1 MTFESSKNLSAVGAL
16 LMVIG
21 FLGGAVPYGGI
32 LSFLSLLGVILLLI
46 GLKGLANFYNEQG
59 IFNNVLYSII
69 TCIVGV
75 VVAVGAVVISAVSA
89 LADLGI
95 DIDNIDDWDTLGT
108 DLGAIFT
115 DFSDFGAIWSLI
127 SAVIIGVI
135 ILFVVL
141 IISMYFFR
149 KSMDQLSTK
158 SGIGLFGTAG
168 LLMLIGAVIP
178 IIGLVLIWVGLILA
192 TVAFFQMKPNTT
204 KSASTTQPPPPSQP
218 PS

>member
-16 LMVIG
+16 LIVIWSLSG
-21 FLGGAVPYGGI
+21 VVPYVG
-32 LSFLSLLGVILLLI
+32 FLSLLGLILLLI

-89 LADLGI
+89 LTDVGI
-95 DIDNIDDWDTLGT
+95 DITNVNDWDTLGT

-115 DFSDFGAIWSLI
+115 DFNDFGAMWNVI
-127 SAVIIGVI
+127 SALVVGVI
-135 ILFVVL
+135 ILFVTI
-141 IISMYFFR
+141 IISMYFYR

-178 IIGLVLIWVGLILA
+178 VIGLLLIWIGDILA
-192 TVAFFQMKPNTT
+192 TVAFFQMK
-204 KSASTTQPPPPSQP
+204 KE
-218 PS
+218 

>member
-16 LMVIG
+16 LVVIG
-21 FLGGAVPYGGI
+21 SLSGVVPYVG
-32 LSFLSLLGVILLLI
+32 FLSLLGLILLLI

-69 TCIVGV
+69 TCIVGA

-89 LADLGI
+89 LTDLGI
-95 DIDNIDDWDTLGT
+95 DITNVNDWDTLGT

-115 DFSDFGAIWSLI
+115 DFSDFGAMWNLI
-127 SAVIIGVI
+127 SALAVGAI
-135 ILFVVL
+135 ILFVTI
-141 IISMYFFR
+141 IISMYFYR

-178 IIGLVLIWVGLILA
+178 VIGLLLIWIGDILA
-192 TVAFFQMKPNTT
+192 TVAFFQMK
-204 KSASTTQPPPPSQP
+204 QE
-218 PS
+218 

>member
-16 LMVIG
+16 LVVIG
-21 FLGGAVPYGGI
+21 SLSGVVPYIG
-32 LSFLSLLGVILLLI
+32 FLSLLGVILLLI

-69 TCIVGV
+69 TCIVGA

-89 LADLGI
+89 LTDLGI
-95 DIDNIDDWDTLGT
+95 DITNVNDWDTLGT

-115 DFSDFGAIWSLI
+115 DFSDFGAMWNLI
-127 SAVIIGVI
+127 SALVVGVI
-135 ILFVVL
+135 ILFVTI
-141 IISMYFFR
+141 IISMYFYR

-168 LLMLIGAVIP
+168 LLMLIGAIIP
-178 IIGLVLIWVGLILA
+178 VIGLLLIWIGDILA
-192 TVAFFQMKPNTT
+192 TVAFFQMK
-204 KSASTTQPPPPSQP
+204 KE
-218 PS
+218 